1 MQARACMI
9 AREIQIMH
17 ELLCPDEPI
26 FPPLEM
32 KLNDVA
38 TCRWVPPPRTDM
50 GRGVFALCPIPT
62 GRVLE
67 TAVVR
72 ESVHI
77 KAYERGWVIVQNSN
91 VFDDATYADGW
102 KVRGNLVYF
111 VNCADE
117 TLEANVRYGRRGN
130 RLVLVALRPIAAGA
144 QIIVRDYLEEV

>member
-1 MQARACMI
+1 MI

-17 ELLCPDEPI
+17 ELYCVRTNL
-26 FPPLEM
+26 FLPPLEM
-32 KLNDVA
+32 KLDDVA

-50 GRGVFALCPIPT
+50 GRGVFALCRIPT

-72 ESVHI
+72 ESGLHI
-77 KAYERGWVIVQNSN
+77 KAWQRGWVLVENNN

-102 KVRGNLVYF
+102 GVRGDLVYF

-117 TLEANVRYGRRGN
+117 TLKANVRYGRRGT